1 MDISS
6 LSDVNSILSEKT
18 IVETQIAHA
27 SILPYPGTSFG
38 SIHTVLLNY
47 QDVLKQK
54 WFGRLPYRKYF
65 GVHLSV
71 SNRNWCKIYFYSA
84 WSIYPIWNGW

>member
-6 LSDVNSILSEKT
+6 LSNVNSILSEKT

-54 WFGRLPYRKYF
+54 
-65 GVHLSV
+65 
-71 SNRNWCKIYFYSA
+71 
-84 WSIYPIWNGW
+84 